1 MTPAVFLDR
10 DGTVIQERGYL
21 DRLELVE
28 LFPWSAEAI
37 RLLKDAGY
45 AVVIVTNQAGI
56 ARGYFDEAFVQAAH
70 VHLDA
75 LLRAR
80 GAVVDGYYYC
90 PHHPDGAVERYRLA
104 CDCRKPAP
112 GLVRRAAAD
121 LGLDIGRS
129 FVVGDKWLDVGLAV
143 NAGARGILV
152 RTGYGGRDVPVAPP
166 GYDCA
171 VTVDTLLDAAR
182 WILADATA
190 LADALSRPRT
200 G

>member
-21 DRLELVE
+21 DRLELIE
-28 LFPWSAEAI
+28 LFPWSVEAI

-75 LLRAR
+75 LLRES

-90 PHHPDGAVERYRLA
+90 PHHPDGDVERYRLA

-112 GLVRRAAAD
+112 GRRFCPAN
-121 LGLDIGRS
+121 G
-129 FVVGDKWLDVGLAV
+129 
-143 NAGARGILV
+143 
-152 RTGYGGRDVPVAPP
+152 
-166 GYDCA
+166 
-171 VTVDTLLDAAR
+171 
-182 WILADATA
+182 
-190 LADALSRPRT
+190 
-200 G
+200 